1 MSPGDNAPPPNLILI
16 QLDDL
21 GWDDLGLHGNA
32 ILETPTLDR
41 LGSQS
46 IRFSNFYVNPVC
58 APSRAALLTGRHFLK
73 TGVSHVHGGKD
84 FLDLGETTIAEALK
98 GGGYLTGMWGK
109 WHSGHTDGYYPWQ
122 RGFDE
127 AYMAQLYKHENS
139 QGLLN
144 GQPVQHQAWAD
155 QVITDYA
162 LKFIEKSKG
171 EPFFAY
177 LSYLTCH
184 TPLRAPEDY
193 IEKYQQKG
201 LTRNLATLYG
211 MVEHVDSHID
221 RLLKGIDDLR
231 LSDKTVIVFLSD
243 NGPAISNN
251 LLTDEDR
258 SIRYVSNLRGHKGN
272 IWENGIRSPLFVRW
286 KGRYSPVQTDELADI
301 TDLFPTLLHLA
312 SVELPAGNRPLDGR
326 TLVPILAGQTSPA
339 NSKLSFNFANPG
351 WPPTDAPWT
360 PEGTRNEYQPIA
372 PEAKPSLEVDA
383 QIVSVRNQ
391 RYKLLLN
398 PGPVSDPVELQ
409 GGYALFDILE
419 DPRELDNLITSEP
432 GVASELKAQLH
443 IWFSKVKEEPAS
455 FRAPTVLVGYEGSP
469 NVTIPAKAPL
479 RISEGLT
486 NTAFDLRGWSEMGD
500 FAEYE
505 LEVLTPGRYAVRLNY
520 VSARA
525 SSAQVSV
532 TVSGQ
537 EELVSVELSPAAA
550 GEFQLEQGRT
560 LLRLETRSMEP
571 SNPPFEK
578 LISIELTRT
587 RQPSN

>member
-98 GGGYLTGMWGK
+98 GGGYRTGMWGK

-171 EPFFAY
+171 KPFFAY

-184 TPLRAPEDY
+184 TPLRAPENY
-193 IEKYQQKG
+193 IEKYRQKG

-221 RLLKGIDDLR
+221 RLLQGIDDLR

-258 SIRYVSNLRGHKGN
+258 SIRYVSKLRGHKGN
-272 IWENGIRSPLFVRW
+272 IWENGVRSPLFVRW
-286 KGRYSPVQTDELADI
+286 KGQYRPAQTDELADI

-312 SVELPAGNRPLDGR
+312 GVELPVGNRPLDGR
-326 TLVPILAGQTSPA
+326 TLVPILEGQNSPA

-360 PEGTRNEYQPIA
+360 PDGTRNEYQPIT
-372 PEAKPSLEVDA
+372 PEGKPSLEVDS

-398 PGPVSDPVELQ
+398 PGLVSDPVDLQ

-419 DPRELDNLITSEP
+419 DPRELDNLITREP
-432 GVASELKAQLH
+432 GVTSALKAQLR

-455 FRAPTVLVGYEGSP
+455 FRAPTVLVGYEGNP
-469 NVTIPAKAPL
+469 AATIPAKAPL

-500 FAEYE
+500 FAEYG

-520 VSARA
+520 VSASA

-537 EELVSVELSPAAA
+537 EKVVSVELSPATT
-550 GEFQLEQGRT
+550 GEFQLERGRT

-571 SNPPFEK
+571 SRPPFEK
-578 LISIELTRT
+578 LISIEMTRT
-587 RQPSN
+587 SRPSN